1 VLQHFFFGKHLDD
14 EEQIIL
20 IVQKNW
26 FCGVKVLYAPTLV
39 FIALWTTLYFV
50 RKMVILYGLSLAS
63 IGILIWWMR
72 NFLDYYLDAWI
83 VTNMGV
89 IEIQWHGWFHRSS
102 SRVLYSDIQGIGYDI
117 HGILG
122 TLFQVGTVSI
132 EKLSTGGAIS
142 MEAVRKPKR
151 VEMAVLEAMEAYM
164 LQKNLRDTTTV
175 QNILTELVTSTLQK
189 KHAEGL
195 VSEKLPKKE

>member
-1 VLQHFFFGKHLDD
+1 MLQHFFFGKHLDD

-26 FCGVKVLYAPTLV
+26 FCGVKVLYAPTFV

-50 RKMVILYGLSLAS
+50 RKMAILYGLSLAS

-132 EKLSTGGAIS
+132 EKVSTGSAIS

-164 LQKNLRDTTTV
+164 LQKNLRDATTV

-189 KHAEGL
+189 KHADGL
-195 VSEKLPKKE
+195 ASEKLPKKE